1 MEILSSFALKILE
14 NTGAQSCGYVSNG
27 DSLPTTRPNGTPL
40 QAGDYVLPAS
50 NSSFPFTIGT
60 VTFSNRRSRAEY
72 TGSIW
77 TAVDGTAQTTSET
90 PLANKQESPSG
101 SSTTQSELNIEF
113 KNKFDEKQ
121 DVSDLLK
128 NFDDFV
134 DGDVT
139 SYPNADAVKKLADKK
154 IEATRKVANI
164 TLENDITVRQIIDAF
179 KDIARTY
186 KNVTFDCDDNT
197 LRNIIVASCFKSGEV
212 LSTMPA
218 TFPTETYKIITAKA
232 IYDFVRANVQ
242 GAIKI
247 KGKKATLA
255 EIQAITD
262 AQANEE
268 WYCEENSRFYLYTS
282 DGVWMDMGGGVDIST
297 YIQKSEI
304 VNNLTTNDSQKPLS
318 AAMGKK
324 LKDELDEKQDKIDL
338 VKKSSEINTLN
349 PHLTFTNS
357 KINFLLD
364 MSIANIDATLTT
376 PITDKQADRRELMK
390 LPTPPI
396 DYAYPSRL
404 RIETTKPSGYYTCE
418 GNRHEFFDTD
428 GTYYVDPATFA
439 VGKTFTV
446 QNIAIYDWGND
457 YYRDAQQKN
466 KIYVAQQVVNA
477 HNQPIVNID
486 GSPLVTKE
494 INTQV
499 NITDAQGNYEILH
512 EGSRQDRIFILKYS
526 AGQGYTYYDTIYD
539 SQGNA
544 ITGNFYEC
552 IEVTPIIDV
561 NYIYQSYIYNKMIEV
576 VGSTF
581 LVDTQGRICKV
592 EIEDSEQCKQLKAK
606 CNHIAYFRHING
618 WGGTVTITPISNQ
631 AASDQIV
638 ATIEPHESVDPDTGN
653 IEIDYYS
660 VYIHGSNVLAGFN
673 IQRAF

>member
-14 NTGAQSCGYVSNG
+14 KTGAKSCGYVSNG
-27 DSLPTTRPNGTPL
+27 DSLPVTRLDGTPL
-40 QAGDYVLPAS
+40 QAGDYVLPAV

-60 VTFSNRRSRAEY
+60 VTFTNRRSRAEY

-90 PLANKQESPSG
+90 PLANRQESPSG
-101 SSTTQSELNIEF
+101 ASTTQSELNIEI

-121 DVSDLLK
+121 DKSDLLK
-128 NFDDFV
+128 SFDDFV
-134 DGDVT
+134 EGDIT
-139 SYPNADAVKKLADKK
+139 SYPNVDAVKKLADKK
-154 IEATRKVANI
+154 IEATRKIANI
-164 TLENDITVRQIIDAF
+164 TLENDITVQQIIDAI
-179 KDIARTY
+179 KDVARTY

-197 LRNIIVASCFKSGEV
+197 LRDILVSCFKAGEV
-212 LSTMPA
+212 LSSIGTL
-218 TFPTETYKIITAKA
+218 TTEEYKLATAKA
-232 IYDFVRANVQ
+232 IYDFVRSNVQ
-242 GAIKI
+242 GTIKI

-255 EIQAITD
+255 EIEAISD
-262 AQANEE
+262 AQANDE
-268 WYCEENSRFYLYTS
+268 WFCEANSHFYLYT
-282 DGVWMDMGGGVDIST
+282 DNGIWMDMGGGVDLTT

-304 VNNLTTNDSQKPLS
+304 VNNLTTNDSQRPLS
-318 AAMGKK
+318 AAMGKE

-338 VKKSSEINTLN
+338 SKKGTELNTLN
-349 PHLTFTNS
+349 PHLTFTNN

-364 MSIANIDATLTT
+364 MSIANIDATLNT

-418 GNRHEFFDTD
+418 DNRHEFFDSD
-428 GTYYVDPATFA
+428 GAYYVDPATFA

-446 QNIAIYDWGND
+446 NNIAIYDWGND
-457 YYRDAQQKN
+457 YYSDSQQKN

-477 HNQPIVNID
+477 QNQPIVNID
-486 GSPLVTKE
+486 GSPLVIKETNTK
-494 INTQV
+494 V
-499 NITDAQGNYEILH
+499 NITDAQGHYEILH
-512 EGSRQDRIFILKYS
+512 EDSQQDRIFVLEYS
-526 AGQGYTYYDTIYD
+526 ASQGYTYYGTIYD

-544 ITGNFYEC
+544 VTGNFYKC

-576 VGSTF
+576 VGSNF

-592 EIEDSEQCKQLKAK
+592 EIEDSEQCKQLNAK
-606 CNHIAYFRHING
+606 YNHINYFRYLSG
-618 WGGTVTITPISNQ
+618 WGGTVTVTPISNQ